1 MADVQQAQASLLTSK
16 WGPLPVWAWSLIGLG
31 VAWVYA
37 KWRAS
42 QQDKAQANQDTATDA
57 DTGMGTDQT
66 QAVAPQFVIE
76 NNLPPTV
83 PSESSPVTTPTTPPV
98 QSTPPGTGSH
108 PPVVTPPPKTGSG
121 STGGKTPAPAKKP
134 PVTVKKPTPAK
145 KPPLQYKVV
154 HGDTLSSIAA
164 RYHTTAAKLFAYN
177 TTPGN
182 RPAATIATLKKR
194 GPNLLYAGETI
205 LIPQ

>member
-1 MADVQQAQASLLTSK
+1 MADVQQAQTSLLTSK
-16 WGPLPVWAWSLIGLG
+16 WGPLPVWGWSLIGLA
-31 VAWVYA
+31 VAWIYA

-42 QQDKAQANQDTATDA
+42 QQDKANQDTATPA

-76 NNLPPTV
+76 NNLP
-83 PSESSPVTTPTTPPV
+83 SESSPVTAPATPPV
-98 QSTPPGTGSH
+98 QSTPPGTSSH
-108 PPVVTPPPKTGSG
+108 PPVVVPPGRGTPI
-121 STGGKTPAPAKKP
+121 PAPAPTGKPAGVTATPIKAPTPVKKKP
-134 PVTVKKPTPAK
+134 PIQYRVKP
-145 KPPLQYKVV
+145 
-154 HGDTLSSIAA
+154 GDTLSSIAA
-164 RYHTTAAKLFAYN
+164 RYHTTWQKLWAFN

-194 GPNLLYAGETI
+194 GPNLIEPNELI